1 MLHFFSESLEVSV
14 KDNKIC
20 HLVFTD
26 VVSFMACVKKGENIY
41 NGKRKIG
48 KKVIKKKK
56 QIRITP
62 FYIVSNVSNFF

>member
-48 KKVIKKKK
+48 KKVIKKKETNPYNSFLY
-56 QIRITP
+56 RIECK
-62 FYIVSNVSNFF
+62 